1 MAEAVYILCAL
12 MSILCAVLLIRSW
25 QRSRARILLWSI
37 LCFVGLAA
45 NNLLLFIDLVV
56 VPSVDL
62 SILRTGT
69 ALGAMG
75 VLVIGLIWE
84 RR

>member
-1 MAEAVYILCAL
+1 MAEVVYTLCAL
-12 MSILCAVLLIRSW
+12 TSVVCAGLLVRSW
-25 QRSRARILLWSI
+25 QRSRARILLWSS
-37 LCFVGLAA
+37 LCFVGLAV
-45 NNLLLFIDLVV
+45 NNLLLLIDLVV
-56 VPSVDL
+56 VPNVDL

>member
-12 MSILCAVLLIRSW
+12 MSILCAVLLVRSW
-25 QRSRARILLWSI
+25 KRSRARILLWST

-62 SILRTGT
+62 SVLRAGT

-75 VLVIGLIWE
+75 VLAIGLIWE